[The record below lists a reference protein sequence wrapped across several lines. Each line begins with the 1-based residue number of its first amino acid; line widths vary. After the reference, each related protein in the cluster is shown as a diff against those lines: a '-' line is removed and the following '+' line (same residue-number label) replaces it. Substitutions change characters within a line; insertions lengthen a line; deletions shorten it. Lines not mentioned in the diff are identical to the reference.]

1 MNALVL
7 DARNVR
13 TLSGSEFLLRVL
25 LSTILATVAP
35 PAPTS
40 LFAGD
45 PASAPGEPKEDR
57 QAEPSPSSP
66 DGICRA
72 IASAA
77 AANDL
82 PVEFFTRLIWQ
93 ESRFN
98 PEAVSHAGAQGVA
111 QFMPGTA
118 RMRGLEDPFDPIQAI
133 EKSAQLL
140 RDLRREFGNLG
151 LAAAAYNAG
160 PGRVRDWLGGRRPLP
175 GETQAYVRLVT
186 SRSAQEWAAGQEHP
200 VEMSVAAGVP
210 CNLGAAT
217 LDQPIPRASPLKA
230 EPVKPWGA
238 EVAGGPTRSKAL
250 ARYRDLQ
257 LKYPAILAGRE
268 PHFVVRG
275 VIGDMGAVRAR
286 AGAETRADAAS
297 LCAALRA
304 VDWYCEALRN

>member
-1 MNALVL
+1 VP
-7 DARNVR
+7 
-13 TLSGSEFLLRVL
+13 TLSGSVLRVL
-25 LSTILATVAP
+25 LSAILVTVAP
-35 PAPTS
+35 PAPRS
-40 LFAGD
+40 ALAGD
-45 PASAPGEPKEDR
+45 PTSTQGEPDANR
-57 QAEPSPSSP
+57 QAEPSASSP
-66 DGICRA
+66 GSICQA
-72 IASAA
+72 LATAA

-93 ESRFN
+93 ESRFK
-98 PEAVSHAGAQGVA
+98 PEAVSRAGAQGVA

-118 RMRGLEDPFDPIQAI
+118 RLRGLEDPFDPLQAI
-133 EKSAQLL
+133 AKSAQLL
-140 RDLRREFGNLG
+140 HDLRLEFGNLG

-186 SRSAQEWAAGQEHP
+186 GHSAEEWVAGQKNL
-200 VEMSVAAGVP
+200 VEMSVATGVA
-210 CNLGAAT
+210 CSLGAAP
-217 LDQPIPRASPLKA
+217 LDHPIPPPLTT

-238 EVAGGPTRSKAL
+238 EVAGGPTQAKI
-250 ARYRDLQ
+250 ARYRELQ

-275 VIGDMGAVRAR
+275 IVGDMGAVRAR
-286 AGAETRADAAS
+286 VGAETRADAAK

>member
-1 MNALVL
+1 M
-7 DARNVR
+7 R
-13 TLSGSEFLLRVL
+13 TLSGSKFLLKVL

-40 LFAGD
+40 VLAGD
-45 PASAPGEPKEDR
+45 PTSAQGEPDGNR
-57 QAEPSPSSP
+57 QAEPSASSP
-66 DGICRA
+66 DSICRA
-72 IASAA
+72 LATAA

-82 PVEFFTRLIWQ
+82 PVEFFIRLIWQ
-93 ESRFN
+93 ESRFK
-98 PEAVSHAGAQGVA
+98 PEAVSRAGAQGVA

-118 RMRGLEDPFDPIQAI
+118 RLRGLEDPFDPIQTIA
-133 EKSAQLL
+133 KSAQLL
-140 RDLRREFGNLG
+140 RDLRRQFGNLG

-160 PGRVRDWLGGRRPLP
+160 PGRVRDWLGSRRPLP

-186 SRSAQEWAAGQEHP
+186 GRSVEEWAAGQKNL
-200 VEMSVAAGVP
+200 VEMAVATGVA
-210 CNLGAAT
+210 CSLGATT
-217 LDQPIPRASPLKA
+217 LDQAISRASPLKG

-238 EVAGGPTRSKAL
+238 EVAGGPTQPKAL
-250 ARYRDLQ
+250 ARYRELQ

-275 VIGDMGAVRAR
+275 IIGDMGAVRAR
-286 AGAETRADAAS
+286 VGAETRAEAAK